1 VIKLIAFSLQGSRF
15 REGLDFGFVSLDIM
29 HVYAEDAGTY
39 TCRATNVL
47 GQAVNSADLIV
58 RAKET
63 IVKDT
68 IHKAAIEQV
77 SNTGFIWVPRHLPQ

>member
-1 VIKLIAFSLQGSRF
+1 M
-15 REGLDFGFVSLDIM
+15 SLDIL

-68 IHKAAIEQV
+68 IHQAAVEQV
-77 SNTGFIWVPRHLPQ
+77 MSKKIKEKNMYN

>member
-1 VIKLIAFSLQGSRF
+1 
-15 REGLDFGFVSLDIM
+15 VSLDIL

-68 IHKAAIEQV
+68 IHQAAVEQV
-77 SNTGFIWVPRHLPQ
+77 MSKQLKEKNMLIKLLISYKKLFYWIDSVF

>member
-1 VIKLIAFSLQGSRF
+1 MVIAMLHFLLSLGSRF

-39 TCRATNVL
+39 TCRATNAL

-68 IHKAAIEQV
+68 IHQAAIEQV
-77 SNTGFIWVPRHLPQ
+77 RLTVFCKYANG

>member
-1 VIKLIAFSLQGSRF
+1 
-15 REGLDFGFVSLDIM
+15 M

-68 IHKAAIEQV
+68 IHQAAVEQV
-77 SNTGFIWVPRHLPQ
+77 KFLRNWKKKF

>member
-1 VIKLIAFSLQGSRF
+1 MLSLGSRF

-39 TCRATNVL
+39 TCRATNAL

-68 IHKAAIEQV
+68 IHQAAIEQV
-77 SNTGFIWVPRHLPQ
+77 RLTVFCKYANG